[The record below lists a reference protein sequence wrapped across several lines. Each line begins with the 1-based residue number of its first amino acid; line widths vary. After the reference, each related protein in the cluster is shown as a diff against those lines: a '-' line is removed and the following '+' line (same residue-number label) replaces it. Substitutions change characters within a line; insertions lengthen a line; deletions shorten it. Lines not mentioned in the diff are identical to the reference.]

1 MAIINDIATV
11 IGLIR
16 DILLIILLSVAT
28 FVLIAIAKKVI
39 GITNS
44 LRQLI
49 QTIENILKNVSEKIV
64 KPASSNPRVFRM
76 FGRVLGFLGGFLR
89 RSNS

>member
-11 IGLIR
+11 IGLIP

-39 GITNS
+39 GITKS
-44 LRQLI
+44 LRNLI
-49 QTIENILKNVSEKIV
+49 QTIENILINVSEKIV